1 MIAELVDELRRVH
14 GAHAAIVYGSF
25 ARGDAT
31 NESDVDIAAFADV
44 AEVTRDARL
53 WNGIYLDAFVY
64 PSETE
69 PSVELLKLV
78 GGQIVLDD
86 RGVARRLLERID
98 ELERRGPTPLSEP
111 EARMR
116 RVWAQKTLAR
126 VQRGDAEGNYRRHQL
141 LVNLLEDYF
150 ALRGTWFRGAK
161 VALGEL
167 PPRARETFERALAPD
182 APHEALARLVELV
195 IA

>member
-1 MIAELVDELRRVH
+1 MIAELVDELRHVH
-14 GAHAAIVYGSF
+14 GVHAAILYGSH

-31 NESDVDIAAFADV
+31 AESDVDIATFAEV
-44 AEVTRDARL
+44 AEITRDARL
-53 WNGIYLDAFVY
+53 WNGVYLDAFVY
-64 PSETE
+64 PSDTE

-86 RGVARRLLERID
+86 RGVARRLLDRLV
-98 ELERRGPTPLSEP
+98 ELERGGPPPLSEP

-126 VQRGDAEGNYRRHQL
+126 IRRGDAEGNYRRQQL
-141 LVNLLEDYF
+141 LLNLLEDYF
-150 ALRGTWFRGAK
+150 ALRGAWFRGAK
-161 VALGEL
+161 VALAEL
-167 PPRARETFERALAPD
+167 PPEARAMFERALLPD

>member
-14 GAHAAIVYGSF
+14 GVHAAIVYGSY

-31 NESDVDIAAFADV
+31 EESDVDVATFADV
-44 AEVTRDARL
+44 AEITRDARL

-64 PSETE
+64 PTDVE
-69 PSVELLKLV
+69 PSVDLLKLV

-86 RGVARRLLERID
+86 RGVARRLLDRLD
-98 ELERRGPTPLSEP
+98 ELERRGPAPLSEP

-116 RVWAQKTLAR
+116 RVWARKTLAR
-126 VQRGDAEGNYRRHQL
+126 VQRGDAEGNYRRQQL

-150 ALRGTWFRGAK
+150 ALRSTWFRGAK
-161 VALGEL
+161 VALAEL
-167 PPRARETFERALAPD
+167 PPDVRAAFVSALAPD